1 MADPVRPTRAPA
13 PWAEPYTTVG
23 VTGTNGKTSTTMM
36 VASALG
42 ADGGLTLSETTIGYS
57 LSGEPLEV
65 PRTVAGY
72 LRALERAAGRGARR
86 AAIEVTSEA
95 LARGTARLWR
105 FDVGVFTNLS
115 PDHLSAHGS
124 FEHYLA
130 SKAQLFVHL
139 GPGRTAVLNAGDPAS
154 LLLDRVIP
162 GDVRRAFYH
171 APSRGPSEHEADLA
185 AASVEVTLDGTAI
198 TLAPSPLADE
208 LGGSLSTPLIGE
220 VFAENAMAALL
231 GAIAAGVPSRAAAAG
246 IAATPA
252 VPGRFQV
259 VSREPAVVVDYAHT
273 EDALDRTLATCR
285 HIASRSPGR
294 GGRVLLV
301 FGAGGERD
309 REKREPMGRAAG
321 TRADVA
327 IVTTDNPRREDPTGI
342 AEALAR
348 GVRAGGRAELH
359 LEPDRRRAI
368 GLALTLARPGDV
380 VLVAGKGH
388 EKGQILGD
396 RVEPFSDADVVRE
409 ELGAAG
415 AP

>member
-1 MADPVRPTRAPA
+1 LADPIRPTRAPA

-42 ADGGLTLSETTIGYS
+42 ADGSLVLAETTIGYS
-57 LSGEPLEV
+57 LGGQPLEV

-72 LRALERAAGRGARR
+72 LRALELGAGKGARR

-154 LLLDRVIP
+154 LLLERVIP
-162 GDVRRAFYH
+162 GDVRKVFYH
-171 APSRGPSEHEADLA
+171 APSRGLAARAADLA
-185 AASVEVTLDGTAI
+185 AASIEVGLEGTRVTLVS
-198 TLAPSPLADE
+198 SPMAEE
-208 LGGSLSTPLIGE
+208 LGGSVSTPLVGE
-220 VFAENAMAALL
+220 VFAENALAALL
-231 GAIAAGVPSRAAAAG
+231 GAVACGVPPRTASLG
-246 IAATPA
+246 IASTPA
-252 VPGRFQV
+252 VPGRFEV
-259 VSREPAVVVDYAHT
+259 IAREPAVVVDYAHT
-273 EDALDRTLATCR
+273 EDALARTLDTCR
-285 HIASRSPGR
+285 RIATERA
-294 GGRVLLV
+294 GRVLLV

-327 IVTTDNPRREDPTGI
+327 IVTTDNPRREEPTGI
-342 AEALAR
+342 AAALAA
-348 GVRAGGRAELH
+348 GVRAGGHAELR

-368 GLALTLARPGDV
+368 GLALSEARPADV

-388 EKGQILGD
+388 EQGQLLGD

-409 ELGAAG
+409 HLAG
-415 AP
+415 RAQK